1 MKKLTEKQENVFRF
15 ICEQQ
20 QNRGY
25 PPTIREIGDKFNLR
39 STGSVRDYLNA
50 LEKKGFINR
59 NSRTSRGIEIL
70 KGNSTIKARRI
81 PLLGDIAAGN
91 PIVADE
97 QHEEEVMVDNDWFEG
112 QSEIFALNIKGES
125 MRDAGIMGG
134 DVVFVQRQN
143 HAENGEIVVA
153 LMEDEATVKYFY
165 HEGNRIR
172 LQPANDEMEPFYIEK
187 EKIGLHIAGKVVGM
201 MRKY

>member
-81 PLLGDIAAGN
+81 PLLGDIAAGS

-97 QHEEEVMVDNDWFEG
+97 QHEEEVMVDNDWFES

-153 LMEDEATVKYFY
+153 LMEAEATVKYFY

-201 MRKY
+201 LRKY

>member
-1 MKKLTEKQENVFRF
+1 MKKLTVKQENVFRF

-39 STGSVRDYLNA
+39 STGSVRDYLDA

-70 KGNSTIKARRI
+70 KGHSTIKARRI
-81 PLLGDIAAGN
+81 PLLGEIAAGS
-91 PIVADE
+91 PIVANE
-97 QHEEEVMVDNDWFEG
+97 QHEEEVMVDNDWFPG
-112 QSEIFALNIKGES
+112 QSEIFALSIKGES
-125 MRDAGIMGG
+125 MRDAGILGG

-153 LMEDEATVKYFY
+153 LMGDEATVKYFY